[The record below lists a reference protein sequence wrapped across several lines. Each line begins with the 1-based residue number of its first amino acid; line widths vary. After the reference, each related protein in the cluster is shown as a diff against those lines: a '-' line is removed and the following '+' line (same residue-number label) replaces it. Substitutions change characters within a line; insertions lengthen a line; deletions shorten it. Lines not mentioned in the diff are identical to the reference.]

1 MKYPSKYLE
10 PNLRGSDYVI
20 GDLHGSLSCFNNLL
34 ANIKFD
40 ETVDRIISV
49 GDLCDRGPNSFQC
62 LQLLYKSWFHATFA
76 NHEKMMLNAFEN
88 YNNSHMWLHNG
99 GEWGYEHLN
108 DWNNRYNKE
117 RIPNDES
124 VELFG
129 LIERVKEL
137 PYVITVENKA
147 GKKFHILH
155 AELPAGGVEVTDE
168 LMDDPVKL
176 HRLVTIQRGEG
187 EAVLWSRAVFG
198 ALYDTNLQNKDKLV
212 RTIAYNNRKMVFN
225 DKLSHIISG
234 HTIVQQ
240 PVTVVGQT
248 CIDTGAYDSY
258 WKIVQPYRGSNI
270 APTKW
275 AGLTCVDIDTWKF
288 YKATTT
294 TFEEVEPVVI
304 TQQEIDDARS

>member
-1 MKYPSKYLE
+1 MKYPMKFLE
-10 PNLRGSDYVI
+10 ANTKGRTFVI
-20 GDLHGSLSCFNNLL
+20 GDLHGSISCFNNLL
-34 ANIKFD
+34 QNLNFD
-40 ETVDRIISV
+40 KTVDRIISA
-49 GDLCDRGPNSFQC
+49 GDLVDRGPFSLQC
-62 LQLLYKSWFHATFA
+62 LRLLYEDWFHSVLA

-88 YNNSHMWLHNG
+88 FNNSHMWLHNG

-108 DWNNRYNKE
+108 DWNQRNNKA

-137 PYVITVENKA
+137 PYVITVENNA

-168 LMDDPVKL
+168 LMDDPVRL

-198 ALYDTNLQNKDKLV
+198 ALYDTNLQNKEKLV

-225 DKLSHIISG
+225 DNLSHIISG
-234 HTIVQQ
+234 HTIVQH

-258 WKIVQPYRGSNI
+258 WKIVQPYQGGNI
-270 APTKW
+270 APSKW

-294 TFEEVEPVVI
+294 TFEEIEPIVI
-304 TQQEIDDARS
+304 TQKEIDDARH